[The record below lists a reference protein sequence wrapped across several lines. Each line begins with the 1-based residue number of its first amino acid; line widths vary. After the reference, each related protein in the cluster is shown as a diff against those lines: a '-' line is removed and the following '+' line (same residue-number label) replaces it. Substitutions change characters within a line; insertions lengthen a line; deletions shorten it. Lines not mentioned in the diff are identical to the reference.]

1 MHKFILF
8 YDEIKDLTITELFD
22 RVLKKKKVKIKDL
35 KLVDLIFNKESMVG
49 VYIFFDENNIP
60 IYVGKTGSR
69 AILERLAGHFDLREF
84 GFLNSFLCALSGK
97 RKTRQGPN
105 ATSKELSDIYETAIE
120 CKMVFIQIPEGNK
133 VLLGLIERSLQ
144 KHFQPRC
151 NQNKV
156 SRVIQ
161 EGVKLKDV

>member
-1 MHKFILF
+1 MHKFILL
-8 YDEIKDLTITELFD
+8 YNEIENLTITELFD
-22 RVLKKKKVKIKDL
+22 QVLKKKKIKIKDL

-49 VYIFFDENNIP
+49 VYIFFDEDNTP

-133 VLLGLIERSLQ
+133 DKLGLIERSFQ
-144 KHFQPRC
+144 KWFQPKC

-156 SRVIQ
+156 NRVIQ
-161 EGVKLKDV
+161 EGVKIKDI